1 MAGPTG
7 LVTDFAFSSEPRLYD
22 RTVSYHHHDPCPV
35 RRTSLDHRH
44 GRDTGPRPD
53 LCLDQIEVRWPYL
66 CLALGHGLDH
76 DWRTHPLDWRQR
88 IVLVPPLLEDPMG
101 LTKVVVH
108 WVDGLDRMAQG
119 QKTLLVTARYPRK
132 VVMDHWKAEQSY
144 VVRVWF

>member
-1 MAGPTG
+1 
-7 LVTDFAFSSEPRLYD
+7 
-22 RTVSYHHHDPCPV
+22 
-35 RRTSLDHRH
+35 
-44 GRDTGPRPD
+44 
-53 LCLDQIEVRWPYL
+53 
-66 CLALGHGLDH
+66 
-76 DWRTHPLDWRQR
+76 
-88 IVLVPPLLEDPMG
+88 MG